1 MTKRRAALSPTF
13 SRAIPKY
20 FQIQNMLRERFRNQF
35 QPGDFIP
42 PENQLAD
49 EFGVSRI
56 TIRQSLSALVAEG
69 LVERGRGMRT
79 RVTHKV
85 REYESKKISGL
96 LVDLMEDRQGV
107 TVEVLSMTV
116 REAGEEIAS
125 RLNLAA
131 TDKVTALERLILVDR
146 NPLAAVEAYLPA
158 TLGAKIIREDL
169 TRVPVIEAIRRRS
182 GLQAHSLTEA
192 IEATPADVRL
202 AQLLQVDLGAPLL
215 KVVRVYLGADGTP
228 IDYVKSFYRGDRYQ
242 HARTIAET
250 TGEAVRRP
258 SKSRRNG

>member
-1 MTKRRAALSPTF
+1 MTKRKSAPSPTF

-20 FQIQNMLRERFRNQF
+20 FQIQNMLRERFRDQL

-69 LVERGRGMRT
+69 LVQRGRGMRT

-96 LVDLMEDRQGV
+96 LVDLMERRQGV

-116 REAGEEIAS
+116 RDAGEEIAA
-125 RLNLAA
+125 RLHLAPS
-131 TDKVTALERLILVDR
+131 DKVTSLERLILLDG
-146 NPLAAVEAYLPA
+146 NPLAVVEAYLPA
-158 TLGAKIIREDL
+158 ALGAKVIREDL

-192 IEATPADVRL
+192 IEAMSADVRL
-202 AQLLQVDLGAPLL
+202 VQLLGVDLGAPLL

-250 TGEAVRRP
+250 SGKPARRAN
-258 SKSRRNG
+258 KSRRSG